1 MSKRTAILQTAAA
14 NTDAATEALDLALA
28 MASMDQSVQLILAS
42 EAVNCISDN
51 PSKRYAMLELLE
63 AEPILVFT
71 DEPLSNPHQL
81 DIEIISSQQLA
92 PQLNSYNE
100 VLQFS

>member
-14 NTDAATEALDLALA
+14 NTEALDIALA
-28 MASMDQSVQLILAS
+28 MASMDQSVQLILAG

-51 PSKRYAMLELLE
+51 PSKRYAMLELLD

-81 DIEIISSQQLA
+81 DIEIVSSQQLA
-92 PQLNSYNE
+92 EQLSSYNE

>member
-1 MSKRTAILQTAAA
+1 MTKRTAILQTAA
-14 NTDAATEALDLALA
+14 NSDAAIEALDVALA
-28 MASMDQSVQLILAS
+28 MASMDQSVQLILAND
-42 EAVNCISDN
+42 AVDCISDN
-51 PSKRYAMLELLE
+51 PSKRYAMLELLD

-81 DIEIISSQQLA
+81 DIEMLSSQQLA
-92 PQLNSYNE
+92 EHLSRYNE